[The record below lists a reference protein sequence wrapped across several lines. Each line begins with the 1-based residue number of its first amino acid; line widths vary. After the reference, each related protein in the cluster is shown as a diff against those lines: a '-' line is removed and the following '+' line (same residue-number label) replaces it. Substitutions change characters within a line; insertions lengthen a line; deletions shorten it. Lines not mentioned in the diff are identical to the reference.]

1 MPSYLARAL
10 CVPAVLWTGAAAA
23 QDADVAT
30 AEGPLAGIE
39 IFASTDSDNT
49 DVLKVLAKG
58 ALWDG
63 GPDKYLGVAVEK
75 AWFSPQGQDS
85 RKEERVYID
94 AADGAGDQWF
104 DESQFESYRKLGS
117 HIVDSICSNAAK
129 DNPFG
134 SGDKGLDAFFAQ
146 AIVRSS

>member
-1 MPSYLARAL
+1 MRTDLGIPIEFGPMKIFPRSDKKPGAYSAIGTIRYSAIDQGEKNAQGEE
-10 CVPAVLWTGAAAA
+10 VKVHDGKIIYIKPAFYGDEPRDIYRYAMTHETFP
-23 QDADVAT
+23 QQ
-30 AEGPLAGIE
+30 
-39 IFASTDSDNT
+39 ST
-49 DVLKVLAKG
+49 
-58 ALWDG
+58 
-63 GPDKYLGVAVEK
+63 
-75 AWFSPQGQDS
+75 
-85 RKEERVYID
+85 
-94 AADGAGDQWF
+94 GDQWF